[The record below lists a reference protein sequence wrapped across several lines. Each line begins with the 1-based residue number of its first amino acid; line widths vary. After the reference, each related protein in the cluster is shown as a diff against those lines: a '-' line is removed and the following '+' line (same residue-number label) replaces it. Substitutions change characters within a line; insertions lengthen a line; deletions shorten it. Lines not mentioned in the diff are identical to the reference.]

1 MTATLVADALSA
13 PQSLPRLVTGDET
26 TNRSSVG
33 LRTQESA
40 NPPEGVGTPRPIHLA
55 GSVRHPACGTH
66 WSGSWTAHCARCH
79 LTTTGL
85 RAFEAHQ
92 RIVDGI
98 LHCLSPDM
106 AGLVPLQ
113 RPSGTVWSRPGGGA
127 SWWEFE
133 S

>member
-1 MTATLVADALSA
+1 MTALLPAAPVSA
-13 PQSLPRLVTGDET
+13 PQSLQRLVTAAET
-26 TNRSSVG
+26 ANRSSVG

-40 NPPEGVGTPRPIHLA
+40 IPSRSVGALPPIHLA

-66 WSGSWTAHCARCH
+66 WSGSRTAHCARCH